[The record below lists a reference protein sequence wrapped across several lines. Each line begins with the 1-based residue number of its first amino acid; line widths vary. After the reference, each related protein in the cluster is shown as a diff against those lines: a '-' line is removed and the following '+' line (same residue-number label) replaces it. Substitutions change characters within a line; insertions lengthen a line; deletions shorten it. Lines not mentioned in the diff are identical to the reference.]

1 MITLLRSSPSSAQGC
16 FEHSTLGRFLIWP
29 PDIFCRKQPGESD
42 RWLLWP
48 RRSPGMRRYDFPS
61 RYLQNA
67 SFIVIAAID
76 IRVLPIG
83 DGKTPFDMPGALGA
97 PVEERFFG
105 GSWP

>member
-1 MITLLRSSPSSAQGC
+1 
-16 FEHSTLGRFLIWP
+16 
-29 PDIFCRKQPGESD
+29 
-42 RWLLWP
+42 
-48 RRSPGMRRYDFPS
+48 MRRYDFPS

-105 GSWP
+105 VRGPD